1 MIAFGNID
9 NKPNRNVSQVEA
21 IVDLIKDLDLDDNKK
36 DTMATIVSLIASNL
50 IVKAIVTLKGYC
62 YLSDEDFISAYD
74 EIYTSSDIAAIIQVI
89 TDKKCS
95 IEFEITGKENDSVA
109 DTTTAIRYATPLIS
123 NMVIGLDLDDEKR
136 CKLYDDM
143 NIAISMAI
151 GSYIETFINMTQNA
165 FTEKITK
172 MCMDSYNKV
181 RNSMISREEPSPD
194 IMPRCVA
201 DIMTIKR
208 GDLDE

>member
-1 MIAFGNID
+1 MSTFVNAESTYDPG
-9 NKPNRNVSQVEA
+9 PVEA
-21 IVDLIKDLDLDDNKK
+21 IVDLIKDLDLDDSKK
-36 DTMATIVSLIASNL
+36 ETMTIIMSLVASNL
-50 IVKAIVTLKGYC
+50 IASAIRITKGYGNISTEAF
-62 YLSDEDFISAYD
+62 LSIYD
-74 EIYTSSDIAAIIQVI
+74 EIYTSSDMDIIMRAISA
-89 TDKKCS
+89 KKCP
-95 IEFEITGKENDSVA
+95 IEFKIDGKETDNA
-109 DTTTAIRYATPLIS
+109 TDTVTAIRYSNPLIS
-123 NMVIGLDLDDEKR
+123 NMVIELDLDDEKR